1 MGIPCRVVRLRR
13 VDCRGPGFAR
23 RRLGRGF
30 GYFDGNGRRL
40 TEPDIL
46 ARISA
51 LVIPPAWKDGWI
63 CPLSNG
69 HIQATGL
76 DARGRRQYLYHD
88 AWRLQQDRAKFD
100 HMIEFALVLPD
111 LRLALA
117 SQLAQEGLGR
127 DRVLAAAVRLLD
139 LGFFRIGTAGYAEE
153 NQTYGLAT
161 ILKRHGRL
169 RDGTISFDCQAKGG
183 KRQIQSLVDPHLYR
197 VIAELK
203 GRRGGGP
210 ELLAYRAPAA
220 GRTTRWVDVRSE
232 EINTFLRDTT
242 GIDCS
247 AKDFRTW
254 NATVLAAVGLA
265 VGVNATSPTARQRC
279 VSRAIAEVAHYLGNT
294 PGVCRKSYVD
304 PRVIDC
310 YLGGDT
316 IAARLEDLGAGA
328 AYGNLST
335 QGAIEGAVIDLLAPE
350 AGSAAA

>member
-51 LVIPPAWKDGWI
+51 LVIPPAWKDVWI

-76 DARGRRQYLYHD
+76 DPRGRRQYLYHD
-88 AWRLQQDRAKFD
+88 AWRLQRDRAKFD

-139 LGFFRIGTAGYAEE
+139 LGFFRIGTEGYAEE

-161 ILKRHGRL
+161 ILKRHVRL
-169 RDGTISFDCQAKGG
+169 PDGTISFDYQAKG
-183 KRQIQSLVDPHLYR
+183 
-197 VIAELK
+197 
-203 GRRGGGP
+203 
-210 ELLAYRAPAA
+210 
-220 GRTTRWVDVRSE
+220 
-232 EINTFLRDTT
+232 
-242 GIDCS
+242 
-247 AKDFRTW
+247 
-254 NATVLAAVGLA
+254 
-265 VGVNATSPTARQRC
+265 
-279 VSRAIAEVAHYLGNT
+279 
-294 PGVCRKSYVD
+294 
-304 PRVIDC
+304 
-310 YLGGDT
+310 
-316 IAARLEDLGAGA
+316 
-328 AYGNLST
+328 
-335 QGAIEGAVIDLLAPE
+335 
-350 AGSAAA
+350 